1 MSESEYPTNY
11 LDGYYSKLA
20 QTGNIDDFLKR
31 ADEVNQKV
39 KDIVS
44 GKIDVV
50 EFDKSEKEKE

>member
-1 MSESEYPTNY
+1 MSESEYPANY
-11 LDGYYSKLA
+11 LDGYYSKLV

-50 EFDKSEKEKE
+50 EFDKAEKEKE